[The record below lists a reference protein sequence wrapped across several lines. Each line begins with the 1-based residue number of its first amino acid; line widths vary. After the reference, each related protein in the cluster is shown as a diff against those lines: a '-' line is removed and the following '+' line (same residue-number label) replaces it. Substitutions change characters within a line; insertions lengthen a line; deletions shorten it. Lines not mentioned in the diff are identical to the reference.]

1 MTWDAKAE
9 RIEAQGKADLA
20 AAQAEALRVQNE
32 LARKTAENRRDDE
45 RATRRQEE
53 RAERH
58 RQATERANRRRQR
71 RTDAWRA
78 GTAAGRRWG
87 LPVLAIGAPAV
98 IAWNGQYEFGRQV
111 MHLGVLAPL
120 LPVALE
126 GSVLYSARLAH
137 EAIEAD
143 QPAGRYRAMTWIQ
156 AGIASCL
163 NVWHGLTSAGH
174 SLHHLAV
181 TDYQVGVALGLTSLL
196 GIALLELTVALKQ
209 RKQRART
216 AAQTRQALIR
226 RVRFPRL
233 SAQAA
238 AISAARG
245 VAADEAWRAA
255 WIDRYGVGPEATRR
269 ARRTARKILSRQQR
283 ADRDAAGAGNL
294 AIKDGV
300 IVRTDVE
307 PTDAERDAAILET
320 ALADEVEAW
329 LADREPPD
337 AGSTSPLHDPDMD
350 GSDGAAKP
358 AGGSR
363 DFPSPEADQIR
374 AKQRNDRLDHTGHTA
389 RSRSGA
395 EARRAKGAQTRQRI
409 ADHLA
414 AHPDHKPKQIAEA
427 LDLGVTTIKRHLR
440 AIADGGA
447 A

>member
-9 RIEAQGKADLA
+9 RIEAQGKAELA

-45 RATRRQEE
+45 RAARRQEE
-53 RAERH
+53 RAERR
-58 RQATERANRRRQR
+58 RQATERASRRRQR
-71 RTDAWRA
+71 RTDALRA
-78 GTAAGRRWG
+78 ITAAGRRWG
-87 LPVLAIGAPAV
+87 LPVLASGAPAV

-143 QPAGRYRAMTWIQ
+143 QPAGRYRAMTWVQ

-174 SLHHLAV
+174 GLHHLVAA
-181 TDYQVGVALGLTSLL
+181 DYQVGVALGLTSLL

-216 AAQTRQALIR
+216 TTQTRQALIR
-226 RVRFPRL
+226 RLRFPRL

-245 VAADEAWRAA
+245 IDAEEAWRDA

-269 ARRTARKILSRQQR
+269 ARRTARKILARQQR
-283 ADRDAAGAGNL
+283 ADRDAAGVGAL
-294 AIKDGV
+294 AIRDGV
-300 IVRTDVE
+300 IVRIDVE
-307 PTDAERDAAILET
+307 PTDAERDAAMLET
-320 ALADEVEAW
+320 MLADEVEAW
-329 LADREPPD
+329 LADREPPE
-337 AGSTSPLHDPDMD
+337 AGSTSLLNGPDMD
-350 GSDGAAKP
+350 GSDGAAKS

-363 DFPSPEADQIR
+363 DLPPPEADQIR
-374 AKQRNDRLDHTGHTA
+374 ARQRNDRSDRTGHTA

-395 EARRAKGAQTRQRI
+395 EARRAKGAQTRRRI

-427 LDLGVTTIKRHLR
+427 LDLGVTTVKRHLR
-440 AIADGGA
+440 AIADGDVA
-447 A
+447 